1 MQILKSS
8 VGRSGANQPNDV
20 RIVQTLLNDWRGKNK
35 RGPIAIDGYVG
46 PETIDAIT
54 DFQRTATGI
63 VDGRVD
69 PGGPAIRK
77 LVEGVPPSEVLQ
89 AAVLGLLA
97 LIADYDPYHPTFP
110 GRMDTFRNVFK
121 ILRSRTY

>member
-8 VGRSGANQPNDV
+8 VGRGGVNQPNDV
-20 RIVQTLLNDWRGKNK
+20 RTVQALLNDWRSKNG
-35 RGPIAIDGYVG
+35 RRPVAIDGFVG

-54 DFQRTATGI
+54 DFQRTVTGI

-77 LVEGVPPSEVLQ
+77 LVTAPPSEVVEV
-89 AAVLGLLA
+89 AVLGLLA
-97 LIADYDPYHPTFP
+97 LFADYDPYIPMFPCSLGTFQ
-110 GRMDTFRNVFK
+110 NVVK
-121 ILRSRTY
+121 TIRSRTY